1 MYAKKLTYSFF
12 TIPVAVISY
21 NMYDWQRRRMKEKL
35 RETEIRTNRII
46 EDAVDIQSFY
56 NPRTDQK
63 FPWIG
68 LNLKELNNQFAWKTI
83 ELNGQFDHSSQV
95 LVTKIKDGEEGF
107 DVITPFYCYSDEN
120 GKVQPVLVN
129 RGWIPY
135 DARDRYDHWINS
147 IGPISIK
154 GLVYKGDESHKYSKD
169 NEMLDGKFYTLKPEE
184 ISTFLTLPNRQVSSK
199 FVIKQLEF
207 NPINKSALPVVFNVE
222 NLGHFPI
229 SATTNGQYANLW
241 KALTFFNI
249 FTNMLVWVYF

>member
-135 DARDRYDHWINS
+135 DARD
-147 IGPISIK
+147 
-154 GLVYKGDESHKYSKD
+154 KYSKD

>member
-56 NPRTDQK
+56 NPRSDER

-68 LNLKELNNQFAWKTI
+68 LNVKEINNQFAWKPI

-95 LVTKIKDGEEGF
+95 LIAKIKDGEEGF

-135 DARDRYDHWINS
+135 DSREKYDHWINS

-169 NEMLDGKFYTLKPEE
+169 NEITEGKFYTLKPEE
-184 ISTFLTLPNRQVSSK
+184 ISTYLTLPNRQVSSK

-207 NPINKSALPVVFNVE
+207 NPINKSTLPVVLNVE

-229 SATTNGQYANLW
+229 SATTNGQYAYLW
-241 KALTFFNI
+241 KGLTFFNI